1 MNNLAEKAAEINLL
15 HQIIENLEKKLE
27 EKGKKLENKYREN
40 ERLLKINQDLL
51 ATMHVDTLTGLQN
64 RRKFEEFFAQE
75 YKRAKRYNQAF
86 SLIILDI
93 DNFKTI
99 NDTFGHQQGDE
110 ALKVVSNIIRKK
122 LRDSDFGA
130 RWGGEEFIIILPNTD
145 AKSAATM
152 VAERIRAEIE
162 AHDFGNFKITISS
175 GIAQFTSDMEA
186 GALLKMADDALYKSK
201 RSGKNKITMAGE

>member
-1 MNNLAEKAAEINLL
+1 MNKIAEKNAEIRLL
-15 HQIIENLEKKLE
+15 RQVIAQMEKKLG
-27 EKGKKLENKYREN
+27 EKEKELETVYKSNKH
-40 ERLLKINQDLL
+40 LLKINTELL
-51 ATMHVDTLTGLQN
+51 ATMHTDALTGLQN

-93 DNFKTI
+93 DNFKI
-99 NDTFGHQQGDE
+99 VNDTFGHQQGDE
-110 ALKVVSNIIRKK
+110 VLKVVSSTIRKK

-145 AKSAATM
+145 ALSAATQ

-175 GIAQFTSDMEA
+175 GIAQFANGVAAEA
-186 GALLKMADDALYKSK
+186 LIKAADDALYTSK
-201 RSGKNKITMAGE
+201 RSGKNKITIK

>member
-1 MNNLAEKAAEINLL
+1 MNKIAEKNAEMRLL
-15 HQIIENLEKKLE
+15 RQVIAQLEKKLG
-27 EKGKKLENKYREN
+27 EKEKELKTICKSNKH
-40 ERLLKINQDLL
+40 LLKINTELL
-51 ATMHVDTLTGLQN
+51 ATMHTDALTGLQN

-93 DNFKTI
+93 DNFKI
-99 NDTFGHQQGDE
+99 VNDTFGHQQGDE
-110 ALKVVSNIIRKK
+110 VLKTVSSTIRKK

-145 AKSAATM
+145 ALSAATQ

-162 AHDFGNFKITISS
+162 AHDFGKFKITISS
-175 GIAQFTSDMEA
+175 GIAQFANGVAAEA
-186 GALLKMADDALYKSK
+186 LIKAADDALYASK
-201 RSGKNKITMAGE
+201 RSGKNKITIK